1 MIELDPSLVKELEVL
16 ARHRGMSVEQLI
28 DDVLRSFV
36 TLPTFRGDGIREGLQ
51 LDCASALLEIPNT
64 AD

>member
-1 MIELDPSLVKELEVL
+1 
-16 ARHRGMSVEQLI
+16 MSVEQLI

-36 TLPTFRGDGIREGLQ
+36 TLPTFRGDGVREGLQ